1 MRQDSS
7 RGDPRLFFVQL
18 RFFLPYEVTLKRELS
33 FIRPREEFLNALK
46 VFPPLG
52 KKAEMCLTENPTL
65 SVPMQSG
72 SSGSDLNSARKTNP
86 MVAPLQGSVHRSNL
100 GLDLLIRSP
109 EKSVIGLDN
118 YPLYV
123 LISRF
128 NSPERPYRSLFR
140 PFVQP

>member
-1 MRQDSS
+1 MREDSS
-7 RGDPRLFFVQL
+7 RGNPRLFFVQL

-33 FIRPREEFLNALK
+33 FIRPGEEFLNALK
-46 VFPPLG
+46 VFPPLD

-65 SVPMQSG
+65 SVPMQSR

-86 MVAPLQGSVHRSNL
+86 MAAPLQGSVHRSNL

-109 EKSVIGLDN
+109 EKSVPGLEN
-118 YPLYV
+118 FLFYV

-128 NSPERPYRSLFR
+128 SSPERPYRPLSR
-140 PFVQP
+140 SFVQP